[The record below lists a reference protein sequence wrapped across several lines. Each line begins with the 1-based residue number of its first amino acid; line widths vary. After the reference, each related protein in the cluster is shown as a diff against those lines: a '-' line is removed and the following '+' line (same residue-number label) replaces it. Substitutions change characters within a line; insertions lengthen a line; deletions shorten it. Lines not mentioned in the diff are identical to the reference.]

1 MTFIFIFWLLIAA
14 MLCVAVL
21 LLVIPLWRQRQLE
34 DAAAP
39 EDDNLRWYERR
50 RAELAQERALGQL
63 DEAGFKQAQTELDR
77 QLLNDVR
84 EPITAIA
91 PRSARTTAIAV
102 VVLLPA
108 LALGTYLYLNPDLQS
123 RLAQTQA
130 EDISVAQRAELAQL
144 VEALARRI
152 QQKPDDGMAWLLL
165 GRGQLVLGKTEQAL
179 TSLREARRLLG
190 DDPRVLTDYAEALAR
205 RDNGLT
211 LGGEPQQLLDQ
222 ALAKAPDYGK
232 ALWLGGLAA
241 AGSANYELAIKR
253 WRHLLQQQPDNSEMA
268 ALIRENIAI
277 AQARLGAAQPSVA
290 AGGQAAST
298 QAGATK
304 LIVKVSLQPDL
315 RGRLTAQDSLFVY
328 AQAPQGPPMPLA
340 VVRKPASEL
349 PLTVQLDD
357 SQAMLPNH
365 RLSNYDQVMITA
377 RISHSGQ
384 ATPQPGDLIG
394 RAGPLETRREAPIE
408 LVIDS
413 VSR

>member
-1 MTFIFIFWLLIAA
+1 MTVLFWSLIAA

-21 LLVIPLWRQRQLE
+21 LLAIPLWRQRPVE
-34 DAAAP
+34 GTPAP
-39 EDDNLRWYERR
+39 ADDNLRWYQRR
-50 RAELAQERALGQL
+50 QQELTQERALGQL
-63 DEAGFKQAQTELDR
+63 DEAAFKQAQTELDR
-77 QLLNDVR
+77 QLLNDAQ
-84 EPITAIA
+84 EPVTALPT
-91 PRSARTTAIAV
+91 PRSARALAIAV

-108 LALGTYLYLNPDLQS
+108 LALGTYLYLNPDLS
-123 RLAQTQA
+123 RRLVQAQA
-130 EDISVAQRAELAQL
+130 EDASVAQRAELAQL
-144 VEALARRI
+144 VEALTRRI

-190 DDPRVLTDYAEALAR
+190 DDPRVLTDYAEALAQ
-205 RDNGLT
+205 RDNGLD
-211 LGGEPQQLLDQ
+211 LSGAPQQLLDQ

-241 AGSANYELAIKR
+241 AGAGNYELAIRR

-277 AQARLGAAQPSVA
+277 AQARLRAAPTTA
-290 AGGQAAST
+290 QATAPA
-298 QAGATK
+298 QRGATK
-304 LIVKVSLQPDL
+304 LVVKVSLLADL

-365 RLSNYDQVMITA
+365 RLSNYDQVLITA

-384 ATPQPGDLIG
+384 ATPQPGDLMG
-394 RAGPLETRREAPIE
+394 RVGPIQTRQTGPIE

>member
-1 MTFIFIFWLLIAA
+1 MTSVFWLLIAA

-21 LLVIPLWRQRQLE
+21 LLAIPLWRQRQGE
-34 DAAAP
+34 DTVAP
-39 EDDNLRWYERR
+39 VDDNLRWYERR
-50 RAELAQERALGQL
+50 QRELAQERALGQL
-63 DEAGFKQAQTELDR
+63 DEAAFKQAQTELDR

-84 EPITAIA
+84 EPAA
-91 PRSARTTAIAV
+91 PAVPHSARATAIAV

-123 RLAQTQA
+123 RLTQTQA
-130 EDISVAQRAELAQL
+130 KDISAAQRTELAQL
-144 VEALARRI
+144 VEALTRRI

-179 TSLREARRLLG
+179 ASLREARRLLG
-190 DDPRVLTDYAEALAR
+190 DDPRVLTDYAEALAQR
-205 RDNGLT
+205 NNGLT
-211 LGGEPQQLLDQ
+211 LAGEPQQLLDQ

-241 AGSANYELAIKR
+241 AGAGKYDLAIER
-253 WRHLLQQQPDNSEMA
+253 WRHLLQQMPDNSEMA
-268 ALIRENIAI
+268 GLIRENIAI
-277 AQARLGAAQPSVA
+277 AQTRLGAVPPAAAQAPVA
-290 AGGQAAST
+290 SG
-298 QAGATK
+298 QAGAAK
-304 LIVKVSLQPDL
+304 LMVKVSLLPDL

-394 RAGPLETRREAPIE
+394 RVGPLETRRTAPIE

>member
-1 MTFIFIFWLLIAA
+1 MTFIFWLLIAA
-14 MLCVAVL
+14 MLCAAVL
-21 LLVIPLWRQRQLE
+21 LLAIPLWRQRQVE
-34 DAAAP
+34 DTVAP
-39 EDDNLRWYERR
+39 ADDNLRWYERR

-63 DEAGFKQAQTELDR
+63 DAAAFEQAQTELDR

-84 EPITAIA
+84 EPITATT
-91 PRSARTTAIAV
+91 PRSARALAIAV

-108 LALGTYLYLNPDLQS
+108 LALGTYLYLNPDLS
-123 RLAQTQA
+123 NRLVQAQA
-130 EDISVAQRAELAQL
+130 EDASAAQRAELAQL
-144 VEALARRI
+144 VEALTRRI

-165 GRGQLVLGKTEQAL
+165 GRGQLVLGKTDQAL
-179 TSLREARRLLG
+179 VSLREARRLLG
-190 DDPRVLTDYAEALAR
+190 DDPRVLTDYAEALAQ
-205 RDNGLT
+205 RDNGLD
-211 LGGEPQQLLDQ
+211 LSGAPQQLLDQ

-241 AGSANYELAIKR
+241 AGAGNYELAIKR

-277 AQARLGAAQPSVA
+277 AEARLDAAPPTAQAPAPAPAGAA
-290 AGGQAAST
+290 
-298 QAGATK
+298 K
-304 LIVKVSLQPDL
+304 LIVKVSLLPDL

-365 RLSNYDQVMITA
+365 RLSNYDQVLITA

-394 RAGPLETRREAPIE
+394 RVGPLQTRRETPIE